1 MRCTCAHLGWRGP
14 AVATGGHDGLEGQ
27 MGKVSGWSR
36 KANTAR
42 LKVISS
48 ANQLVVIHG

>member
-14 AVATGGHDGLEGQ
+14 TVATGGHGLEGQ

-36 KANTAR
+36 RANTAR
-42 LKVISS
+42 RKAISS
-48 ANQLVVIHG
+48 ANQLVMHG